1 MFTARYTGEVHFL
14 PPEESPGGDP
24 KSRRHVLLTDC
35 HTDDVIATVAYCSTR
50 ASEAAR
56 GAKYHLIDPAK
67 TRYKGTGFDRPT
79 FIYLARLISIL
90 GEELVDDPAGRL
102 IDDMVPMRERL
113 GEALGLGTGTGAE
126 GTALGS
132 LRGQIVTLAP
142 ELADGVDTNLALV
155 LTEPQYSRERRY
167 QIIVP
172 MYDVAEFEE
181 NDLDVVVSSAPWLLK
196 LGCGYSVGMLAVPL
210 VQTAFHPED
219 VVDLTGVVVDSVT
232 IHQVD
237 EALKYHF
244 HI

>member
-1 MFTARYTGEVHFL
+1 MFKTCYTGEVRFL

-50 ASEAAR
+50 SGEAMR
-56 GAKYHLIDPAK
+56 GAKYHLINPAE
-67 TRYKGTGFDRPT
+67 TRYTGTGFDRPT
-79 FIYLARLISIL
+79 FIYLARLISIF
-90 GEELVDDPAGRL
+90 GDELVDDPAGRL

-113 GEALGLGTGTGAE
+113 REALGLGTGTGAE

-142 ELADGVDTNLALV
+142 EITAGVDTNLALV

-196 LGCGYSVGMLAVPL
+196 WAVAIRLAFLLCPSCKLYFIRKML
-210 VQTAFHPED
+210 
-219 VVDLTGVVVDSVT
+219 LTSPV
-232 IHQVD
+232 
-237 EALKYHF
+237 
-244 HI
+244 